1 MSVSKA
7 LEVTLAS
14 DARYAADAHAALVSL
29 CRVLADQIDDA
40 GDAVSTRLTAAYLSA
55 LKDLAKVREGK
66 PVAPAAPKKTEGKDD
81 SGSSALGKLRSV
93 KGGKAS

>member
-1 MSVSKA
+1 MSVSTA

-14 DARYAADAHAALVSL
+14 DVRYDEDANAALVSL
-29 CRVLADQIDDA
+29 CRVLADQIDEA
-40 GDAVSTRLTAAYLSA
+40 GDSVSTRLTAAYLSA

-66 PVAPAAPKKTEGKDD
+66 PVPSATPKTEGKND

>member
-1 MSVSKA
+1 MSVSDA

-14 DARYAADAHAALVSL
+14 DVRYDEDANAALVSL
-29 CRVLADQIDDA
+29 CRVLADQIDEA
-40 GDAVSTRLTAAYLSA
+40 GDSVSTRLTAAYLSA

-66 PVAPAAPKKTEGKDD
+66 PVAPTAAPKTEGKDD
-81 SGSSALGKLRSV
+81 SGSNALGKLRSV